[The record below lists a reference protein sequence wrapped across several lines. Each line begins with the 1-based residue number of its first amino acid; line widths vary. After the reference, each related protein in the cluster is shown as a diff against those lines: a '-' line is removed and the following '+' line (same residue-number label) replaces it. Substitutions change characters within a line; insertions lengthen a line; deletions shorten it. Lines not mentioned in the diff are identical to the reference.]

1 MIVPMVMVMVMVM
14 VMAVLTMMRML
25 VAVMGVGLVGQA
37 FLLHGSIENNKVTS
51 RSSMALNSPDL
62 PRWRIGEAARRSGI
76 AAANIRYYEKEQ
88 LLSAGVREDN
98 QYRLYTDGD
107 VHRLRFIRL
116 CRAMDMSLDEVR
128 TLLALDGARKADCV
142 AARDTLDTHLGHVRE
157 RLAELQALEHELNH
171 LRGQCDGTDSFC
183 HIIEALH
190 AQADEPLPQALSNGA
205 VTKRHV

>member
-1 MIVPMVMVMVMVM
+1 
-14 VMAVLTMMRML
+14 
-25 VAVMGVGLVGQA
+25 MG
-37 FLLHGSIENNKVTS
+37 I
-51 RSSMALNSPDL
+51 NSGEI
-62 PRWRIGEAARRSGI
+62 PRWRIGETARRSGI
-76 AAANIRYYEKEQ
+76 AAANIRYYEREG
-88 LLSAGVREDN
+88 LLSPGAREDN

-142 AARDTLDTHLGHVRE
+142 AARDTLDAHLGHVRE

-190 AQADEPLPQALSNGA
+190 AQADEPLPQALSSGVA
-205 VTKRHV
+205 AKRHV